1 MPAEVHSVDFELEY
15 GKATI
20 EIHKDSISKNE
31 KVLIIDDL
39 IATGGTAEAAAKIVQ
54 ISGGKVAGFIFVI
67 NLFDLPGE
75 KLLKEKGYSVNSLVE
90 FPGH

>member
-1 MPAEVHSVDFELEY
+1 M
-15 GKATI
+15 
-20 EIHKDSISKNE
+20 
-31 KVLIIDDL
+31 IIDDL

-75 KLLKEKGYSVNSLVE
+75 KLLKDKGYQVNSLIK

>member
-1 MPAEVHSVDFELEY
+1 M
-15 GKATI
+15 
-20 EIHKDSISKNE
+20 SKNE
-31 KVLIIDDL
+31 KILVIDDL
-39 IATGGTAEAAAKIVQ
+39 IATGGTAEAAAKLIE

-75 KLLKEKGYSVNSLVE
+75 KLLKDKSYFVESLIK